1 MELHTFPVQPSYP
14 TSVVVNGT
22 AHAGKQFNQADMM
35 YVDLQVGEL
44 TISSFE
50 PRGILIHYFPR
61 FLIFAFLVINLD
73 IRAQRPHVNDGKL
86 RVDIISGLHYQP
98 FELAGHF
105 KRAEGLMKGVC
116 RHGEPLWDEELQ
128 ATGCT
133 DDGTDPSPPPPP
145 PPPPRCVSDSH

>member
-1 MELHTFPVQPSYP
+1 
-14 TSVVVNGT
+14 
-22 AHAGKQFNQADMM
+22 MM

-44 TISSFE
+44 TINYFE
-50 PRGILIHYFPR
+50 SRGIVIHHFPR

-86 RVDIISGLHYQP
+86 RVDIVPGLHYQP

-116 RHGEPLWDEELQ
+116 RHSELLWDEELQ
-128 ATGCT
+128 AT
-133 DDGTDPSPPPPP
+133 DDGTRPH
-145 PPPPRCVSDSH
+145 PRPHPHPHPAVSDSR